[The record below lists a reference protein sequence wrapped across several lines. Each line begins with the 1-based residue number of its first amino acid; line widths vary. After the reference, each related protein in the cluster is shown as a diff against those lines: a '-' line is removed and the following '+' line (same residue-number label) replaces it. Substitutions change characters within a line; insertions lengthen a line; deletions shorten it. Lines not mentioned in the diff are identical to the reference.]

1 MDRNVTHDKG
11 NLATLIPFLDVLL
24 QLAAKL
30 ERVQRV
36 VLAEEGLEVLHDD
49 EGVVIRLQEP
59 VSLIPA

>member
-1 MDRNVTHDKG
+1 MPTNFG

-30 ERVQRV
+30 DRVHRV
-36 VLAEEGLEVLHDD
+36 VLCKEGLQVLHDN
-49 EGVVIRLQEP
+49 EAVIVRLQEP